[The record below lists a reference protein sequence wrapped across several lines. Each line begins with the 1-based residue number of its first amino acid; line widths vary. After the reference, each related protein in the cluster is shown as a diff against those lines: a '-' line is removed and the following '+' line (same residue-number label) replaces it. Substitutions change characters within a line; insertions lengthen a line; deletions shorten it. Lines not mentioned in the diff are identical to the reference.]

1 MLEIKQLM
9 FCIRIWRQ
17 EMDHR
22 STASAEFLPAN
33 APAGGALRSRSAAPT
48 VEKAQGAKAVK
59 PNQVLAI
66 VCVGMVLANLDLF
79 IVNVALPNIAQ
90 DFAGAD
96 LQKLSWILNGYAIV
110 YAALLVFFG
119 RLTER
124 YRRNAS
130 FLDGIALF
138 TLASAACAAATSV
151 EMLVAFRVLQAA
163 GAALMTPTSLGLLLA
178 TFPPERRGSAVRTWT
193 AVGGFAAALGPLAG
207 GVLVTWSW
215 RWIFLVNVPIGL
227 LALVIGI
234 WKLPSIAGH
243 DVKKPDVWGAAL
255 VTFGIGALT
264 FGITKTADW
273 GLTSHGVALSL
284 ALAAAL
290 LALFVA
296 DCLRSDN
303 PFIDPKLFHIRPF
316 TGAVLVMAPYST
328 AFGAMLLSLAL
339 WMQNGWG
346 WSALKTGIAIAPG
359 PFLVPVTSLLLAGRL
374 IARLG
379 AATVIALGVILFAAG
394 LLWFA
399 VVPGLQPDMGVALA
413 GMVLLGVGV
422 GLTFPTLMG
431 AGTASLPP
439 SSFATGSGVLNMTR
453 QTFLA
458 VGVAVLVAIIG
469 SPATPAERLAAFDR
483 AWWVM
488 TAVTLLSLAPLMLLT
503 ARKARS

>member
-1 MLEIKQLM
+1 MAY
-9 FCIRIWRQ
+9 RPA
-17 EMDHR
+17 
-22 STASAEFLPAN
+22 ASELLPAN
-33 APAGGALRSRSAAPT
+33 VSIDIARRSQP
-48 VEKAQGAKAVK
+48 AKAADASAKPAK

-90 DFAGAD
+90 DFAGAS
-96 LQKLSWILNGYAIV
+96 LEKLSWILNGYAIV

-119 RLTER
+119 RLAER
-124 YRRNAS
+124 FRRNAS
-130 FLDGIALF
+130 FLDGVALF

-163 GAALMTPTSLGLLLA
+163 GAALMTPTSLGLILA
-178 TFPPERRGSAVRTWT
+178 TFPPEKRGSAVRMWT
-193 AVGGFAAALGPLAG
+193 AIGGFAAALGPLVG

-215 RWIFLVNVPIGL
+215 RWIFLVNVPIGV
-227 LALVIGI
+227 LALIIGV

-243 DVKKPDVWGAAL
+243 DVKKPAAWGAAL

-273 GLTSHGVALSL
+273 GWASRGVAVSL
-284 ALAAAL
+284 GLAALL
-290 LALFVA
+290 LALFVI

-303 PFIDPKLFHIRPF
+303 PFIDPKLFRIRPF
-316 TGAVLVMAPYST
+316 SGAVLIMAPYSA

-339 WMQNGWG
+339 WLQNGWG

-379 AATVIALGVILFAAG
+379 AATVIALGVIIFAGG

-399 VVPGLQPDMGVALA
+399 AVPTLEPNMSVALT
-413 GMVLLGVGV
+413 GMVFLGVGV

-431 AGTASLPP
+431 AGTSSLPP
-439 SSFATGSGVLNMTR
+439 SSFATGSGILNMTR
-453 QTFLA
+453 QTSLA
-458 VGVAVLVAIIG
+458 VGVAFLVAIIG
-469 SPATPAERLAAFDR
+469 SPQTHAERLAAFQH
-483 AWWVM
+483 AWWIM
-488 TAVTLLSLAPLMLLT
+488 TAITLISLPPLVLLKS
-503 ARKARS
+503 RK

>member
-1 MLEIKQLM
+1 MAY
-9 FCIRIWRQ
+9 RP
-17 EMDHR
+17 
-22 STASAEFLPAN
+22 AAAAEFLPAN
-33 APAGGALRSRSAAPT
+33 APIDGSHHSRPT
-48 VEKAQGAKAVK
+48 AQTVATLPATKPVK

-79 IVNVALPNIAQ
+79 IVNVALPNIGQ
-90 DFAGAD
+90 DFAGAG
-96 LQKLSWILNGYAIV
+96 LEKLSWILNGYAIV

-130 FLDGIALF
+130 FLYGIALF

-178 TFPPERRGSAVRTWT
+178 TFPPEKRGSAVRTWT
-193 AVGGFAAALGPLAG
+193 AIGGFAAAFGPLAG

-243 DVKKPDVWGAAL
+243 DVKKPGAWGAAL

-264 FGITKTADW
+264 FGITKTSDW
-273 GLTSHGVALSL
+273 GWTSHGVAISL

-296 DCLRSDN
+296 DCLRSTN
-303 PFIDPKLFHIRPF
+303 PFIDPALFRIRAF
-316 TGAVLVMAPYST
+316 TGSVLIMAPYSA

-346 WSALKTGIAIAPG
+346 WSALKTGVAIAPA
-359 PFLVPVTSLLLAGRL
+359 PFLVPVTSLLLVGRL
-374 IARLG
+374 IARFG
-379 AATVIALGVILFAAG
+379 AAAVVALGVVIFAAG

-399 VVPGLQPDMGVALA
+399 VVPGLAPNMAVAVA

-458 VGVAVLVAIIG
+458 VGVALLVAIIG
-469 SPATPAERLAAFDR
+469 TPETSAERLAAFER
-483 AWWVM
+483 AWWIM
-488 TAVTLLSLAPLMLLT
+488 TAITLLGLVPLTLLAKQ
-503 ARKARS
+503 KARG

>member
-1 MLEIKQLM
+1 MAY
-9 FCIRIWRQ
+9 RPA
-17 EMDHR
+17 
-22 STASAEFLPAN
+22 ASEFPPASLGVDV
-33 APAGGALRSRSAAPT
+33 APHSQP
-48 VEKAQGAKAVK
+48 AKADAKPVK
-59 PNQVLAI
+59 PNRVLAI

-79 IVNVALPNIAQ
+79 IVNVALPSIAQ
-90 DFAGAD
+90 DFAGAG
-96 LQKLSWILNGYAIV
+96 LEKLSWILNGYAIV

-119 RLTER
+119 RLAER
-124 YRRNAS
+124 FRRNAS
-130 FLDGIALF
+130 FLDGVALF
-138 TLASAACAAATSV
+138 TLASAACAAATNV

-163 GAALMTPTSLGLLLA
+163 GAALMTPTSLGLILA
-178 TFPPERRGSAVRTWT
+178 TFPPEKRGSAVRMWT
-193 AVGGFAAALGPLAG
+193 AIGGFAAALGPLVG

-215 RWIFLVNVPIGL
+215 RWIFLVNVPIGVI
-227 LALVIGI
+227 ALIVGV
-234 WKLPSIAGH
+234 WKLPSIPGH
-243 DVKKPDVWGAAL
+243 DVKKPDAWGAAL

-264 FGITKTADW
+264 FGITKTGDW
-273 GLTSHGVALSL
+273 GWTSHGVAVSL
-284 ALAAAL
+284 AIAVAL
-290 LALFVA
+290 LALFVV

-303 PFIDPKLFHIRPF
+303 PFIDPALFRIRPF
-316 TGAVLVMAPYST
+316 SGAVLIMAPYSA

-379 AATVIALGVILFAAG
+379 AATVIALGIVIFAAG

-399 VVPGLQPDMGVALA
+399 VVPTLEPNMSVALT
-413 GMVLLGVGV
+413 GMVFLGVGV

-458 VGVAVLVAIIG
+458 VGVALLVAIIG
-469 SPATPAERLAAFDR
+469 SPLNQAERLAAFQH
-483 AWWVM
+483 AWWIM
-488 TAVTLLSLAPLMLLT
+488 MAITLIGLLPLLLLT
-503 ARKARS
+503 ARK

>member
-1 MLEIKQLM
+1 MAY
-9 FCIRIWRQ
+9 RP
-17 EMDHR
+17 
-22 STASAEFLPAN
+22 AAAAEFLPAN
-33 APAGGALRSRSAAPT
+33 APIDGSHHSRPT
-48 VEKAQGAKAVK
+48 AQTVATLPATKPVK

-79 IVNVALPNIAQ
+79 IVNVALPNIGQ
-90 DFAGAD
+90 DFAGAG
-96 LQKLSWILNGYAIV
+96 LEKLSWILNGYAIV

-178 TFPPERRGSAVRTWT
+178 TFPPEKRGSAVRTWT
-193 AVGGFAAALGPLAG
+193 AIGGFAAALGPLAG

-243 DVKKPDVWGAAL
+243 DVKKPDAWGAAL

-264 FGITKTADW
+264 FGITKTSDW
-273 GLTSHGVALSL
+273 GWTSHGVAISL

-296 DCLRSDN
+296 DCLRSTN
-303 PFIDPKLFHIRPF
+303 PFIDPALFRIRAF
-316 TGAVLVMAPYST
+316 TGAVLIMAPYSA

-346 WSALKTGIAIAPG
+346 WSALKTGVAIAPG
-359 PFLVPVTSLLLAGRL
+359 PFLVPVTSLLLVGRL
-374 IARLG
+374 IARFG
-379 AATVIALGVILFAAG
+379 AAAVVALGVVIFAAG

-399 VVPGLQPDMGVALA
+399 VVPGLAPNMAVALV

-458 VGVAVLVAIIG
+458 VGVALFVAIIG
-469 SPATPAERLAAFDR
+469 TPETSAERLAAFER
-483 AWWVM
+483 AWWIM
-488 TAVTLLSLAPLMLLT
+488 TAITLLGLVPLTLLAKQ
-503 ARKARS
+503 KARG